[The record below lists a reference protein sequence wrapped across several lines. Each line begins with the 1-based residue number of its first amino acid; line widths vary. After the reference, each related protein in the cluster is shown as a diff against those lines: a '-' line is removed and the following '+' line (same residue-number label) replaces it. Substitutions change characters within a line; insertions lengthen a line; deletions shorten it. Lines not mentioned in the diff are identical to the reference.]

1 MSARKLSSLLFVVG
15 EASIIALV
23 AFMGGPA
30 WTGMTVLALLAEV
43 AAGSHL
49 AGLVW
54 LTVAVGWLAVAQVT
68 QNRELFFPFAIAVTA
83 LIACRLRRRSLAV
96 SMLGAIA
103 GVFVFLAIRVAQQA
117 TWQVLATEAAVASGI
132 LLVIVTG
139 CRWLPERSWATGVLM
154 AVASMLA
161 YLGLSL

>member
-1 MSARKLSSLLFVVG
+1 MSVRISSSLLFVAV
-15 EASIIALV
+15 EAGVIALA

-43 AAGSHL
+43 AAGSQL

-54 LTVAVGWLAVAQVT
+54 LTVAFAWLAVAQFT

-96 SMLGAIA
+96 SSLGAIA
-103 GVFVFLAIRVAQQA
+103 GVLAFLAIRVAQQA

-132 LLVIVTG
+132 LLVIVAG
-139 CRWLPERSWATGVLM
+139 CRWLPERTWVTGLLM

-161 YLGLSL
+161 YLGLGL